1 MSRTVILGR
10 VKDRSAAPARV
21 VDKKPYIEVKDAI
34 VARSGIYNYSYDE
47 IVARG
52 HTPKVKK
59 AWYKELRPA
68 SVIVRS
74 KDMFDLVPVP
84 NKEHT
89 DEYITPE
96 NFHTHVSGI
105 VGGPIEVVALN
116 DSQEIALKGRL
127 AFFTKDAYEYYMAG
141 NKETSA
147 DYESVSELVDNP
159 EEVGYDLLMTE
170 IHFVN
175 NVAITAHGRGGSK
188 VRVQDNMPEPN
199 SIDKITGRHSMGALS
214 RFLGFD
220 KSDKAFSAHVK
231 DAIEKA
237 RTADAAGKEEA
248 LNGVMGMVSGFTES
262 PAKQVLIGSVRD
274 SFTDPEKYVGGWKEA
289 APFLDVLY
297 ARCQDTDVQLVSEI
311 KDAFDK
317 KDDKGDGKKKDEE
330 DDDDKDGKKKAAE
343 SKDSLEKVVAEIK
356 DSTDEKIAAL
366 ERKLPDL
373 ITASIKAAIN
383 PEAGSG
389 AGAAAGG
396 QRVVDSAPEGIS
408 DVKYIFEQ

>member
-1 MSRTVILGR
+1 MGR
-10 VKDRSAAPARV
+10 VRDKSASPARV
-21 VDKKPYIEVKDAI
+21 VDRKPYIEVKDAI
-34 VARSGIYNYSYDE
+34 VARSGIYKYTYDE
-47 IVARG
+47 VVARG

-96 NFHTHVSGI
+96 NFHTHTSGI
-105 VGGPIEVVALN
+105 VGGPIEVVALD

-141 NKETSA
+141 NRETSA

-175 NVAITAHGRGGSK
+175 NVAITSHGRGGSK
-188 VRVQDNMPEPN
+188 VRVQDKMPEPN
-199 SIDKITGRHSMGALS
+199 IIDKITGRNSMG
-214 RFLGFD
+214 FLGLVLGLN
-220 KSDKAFSAHVK
+220 KSEKAFSAHVK

-237 RTADAAGKEEA
+237 RTADTAGKEEA
-248 LNGVMGMVSGFTES
+248 LNGVMGMVGGFTES
-262 PAKQVLIGSVRD
+262 PAKQVLVGSVRD
-274 SFTDPEKYVGGWKEA
+274 SFTETDKVLEKWKDA
-289 APFLDVLY
+289 APYLDGLF
-297 ARCQDTDVQLVSEI
+297 ARCQDADVKLAAEI
-311 KDAFDK
+311 KDTFEKKDEKK
-317 KDDKGDGKKKDEE
+317 KDDED

-343 SKDSLEKVVAEIK
+343 SKDSLDKVVSEIK
-356 DSTDEKIAAL
+356 DSSTKLIDERFTEMKKDLAG
-366 ERKLPDL
+366 L
-373 ITASIKAAIN
+373 ITEGIKAAIN
-383 PEAGSG
+383 PDAGG
-389 AGAAAGG
+389 AGAGAGG
-396 QRVVDSAPEGIS
+396 SRSTDSAPDGDADI
-408 DVKYIFEQ
+408 DYIFKS